1 MKTLILNGTTRKKG
15 DADFIVNKI
24 KDKLS
29 GEIMEVSFFDDISP
43 CLDCRYCWENEGCVI
58 DDKMQEVYR
67 FIEDCDNVI
76 LVSPIWFSEI
86 TGPLLNIT
94 SRFQRY
100 YTSKYFRGIIPN
112 IKEKDGVIMLVGGES
127 GTETNAIF
135 TAKTVLGHINA
146 TPVNEVIMSLDTN
159 NVPASE
165 DIDIIGKI
173 GEAVE
178 KMNEKAFSCKN
189 DV

>member
-1 MKTLILNGTTRKKG
+1 MG
-15 DADFIVNKI
+15 DFLQA
-24 KDKLS
+24 
-29 GEIMEVSFFDDISP
+29 
-43 CLDCRYCWENEGCVI
+43 
-58 DDKMQEVYR
+58 
-67 FIEDCDNVI
+67 
-76 LVSPIWFSEI
+76 
-86 TGPLLNIT
+86 LLNIT

-112 IKEKDGVIMLVGGES
+112 IKAKDGTIVLVGGES
-127 GTETNAIF
+127 GTETKAVA
-135 TAKTVLGHINA
+135 TAKTVLAHINV
-146 TPVNEVIMSLDTN
+146 TSVNEVLLSLDTN